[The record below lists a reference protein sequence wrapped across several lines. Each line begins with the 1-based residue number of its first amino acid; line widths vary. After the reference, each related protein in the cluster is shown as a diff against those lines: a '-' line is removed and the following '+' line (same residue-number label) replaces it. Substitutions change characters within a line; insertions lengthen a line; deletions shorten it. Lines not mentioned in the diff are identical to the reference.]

1 MFFETTYN
9 KIANVMSVDTRKDI
23 AWVSIALIG
32 LCLCS
37 YIYFATQTVRNIVAK
52 EDIAIQSQDISQKL
66 SSKEFALIS
75 LQNNITLDYAASLG
89 FTDAKNKVFIS
100 PSRVSF
106 VSDST
111 NGNTL

>member
-1 MFFETTYN
+1 MP
-9 KIANVMSVDTRKDI
+9 IDTRKDI
-23 AWVSIALIG
+23 FWVSLALIG

-52 EDIAIQSQDISQKL
+52 KDVAMESQNISQKL

-75 LQNNITLDYAASLG
+75 MQNSVTLDYAASLG
-89 FTDAKNKVFIS
+89 FSDAKNKVFIT

-106 VSDST
+106 VGSDV
-111 NGNTL
+111 NGKME